1 VFSNGGS
8 TNMARIN
15 TGVLTAGN
23 SATMAA
29 FNPFTE
35 TPIEGVNWAKRT
47 GSTAF
52 GTANSQFS
60 YTTPRMWVVSVG
72 VKY

>member
-1 VFSNGGS
+1 
-8 TNMARIN
+8 
-15 TGVLTAGN
+15 
-23 SATMAA
+23 MAA

-47 GSTAF
+47 GATAF